1 MHGVAGEVGFAIRQH
16 SGRSQSDQHGKA
28 REPVIPALRSLGKAA
43 LPCRLTTGGRMR
55 TKLMQLGTAAAIATL
70 VAVPSFAQTSTSPTN
85 SSPPTSSPA
94 TSTPGAASDTGT
106 MHKGSTTTSS
116 TSMDNAGKSD
126 EVRVSKLV
134 GATVYNDQ
142 NQSVG
147 TVDDILLAH
156 DSKQPDRA
164 VISVGGFLGIGSKLV
179 EVNYDQLKLEANN
192 KVVMPNA
199 SKDQLK
205 GMQEFSYNTLAHSG
219 TTNASSASSSTSSG
233 AGTSTGS
240 RMGSPSGTGSS
251 TTTPSSTTK

>member
-1 MHGVAGEVGFAIRQH
+1 
-16 SGRSQSDQHGKA
+16 
-28 REPVIPALRSLGKAA
+28 
-43 LPCRLTTGGRMR
+43 MR

-70 VAVPSFAQTSTSPTN
+70 VAVPSFAQTSTGPSSNSP
-85 SSPPTSSPA
+85 STSSPGA
-94 TSTPGAASDTGT
+94 TSDTGT
-106 MHKGSTTTSS
+106 MHKDSTATSS

-164 VISVGGFLGIGSKLV
+164 IISVGGFLGIGSKLV

-205 GMQEFSYNTLAHSG
+205 GMQDFSYNTLAHSG
-219 TTNASSASSSTSSG
+219 TTNASSGSSTTGGNYGSNTGHPAGTSTSSG
-233 AGTSTGS
+233 
-240 RMGSPSGTGSS
+240 MGSPSGAGSS

>member
-1 MHGVAGEVGFAIRQH
+1 
-16 SGRSQSDQHGKA
+16 
-28 REPVIPALRSLGKAA
+28 
-43 LPCRLTTGGRMR
+43 MR

-85 SSPPTSSPA
+85 SSPATSS
-94 TSTPGAASDTGT
+94 TGA
-106 MHKGSTTTSS
+106 MHNGSTTTSR

-126 EVRVSKLV
+126 EVRASKLV

-179 EVNYDQLKLEANN
+179 EVSYDRLKLEANN

-199 SKDQLK
+199 TKDELK
-205 GMQEFSYNTLAHSG
+205 GMKDFSYNTLAHSG
-219 TTNASSASSSTSSG
+219 TTNASSSSTTSTTGTSSG
-233 AGTSTGS
+233 VGTT
-240 RMGSPSGTGSS
+240 S
-251 TTTPSSTTK
+251 TTTTPGGPTHTTTTTPEGTTHTTTK

>member
-1 MHGVAGEVGFAIRQH
+1 
-16 SGRSQSDQHGKA
+16 
-28 REPVIPALRSLGKAA
+28 
-43 LPCRLTTGGRMR
+43 MR

-70 VAVPSFAQTSTSPTN
+70 VAAPSFAQTSTSPTN

-94 TSTPGAASDTGT
+94 ATPSTGD
-106 MHKGSTTTSS
+106 MHNGSTTATSS
-116 TSMDNAGKSD
+116 TSTDSAGKSD
-126 EVRVSKLV
+126 EVRVSKVV

-147 TVDDILLAH
+147 KVDDILLAH

-199 SKDQLK
+199 SKDELK
-205 GMQEFSYNTLAHSG
+205 GMKDFSYDTLAHSG
-219 TTNASSASSSTSSG
+219 TTNASSGTGTGGTSSSTGMSTG
-233 AGTSTGS
+233 AGSTA
-240 RMGSPSGTGSS
+240 
-251 TTTPSSTTK
+251 TTTTTRTTPK

>member
-1 MHGVAGEVGFAIRQH
+1 
-16 SGRSQSDQHGKA
+16 
-28 REPVIPALRSLGKAA
+28 
-43 LPCRLTTGGRMR
+43 MR

-85 SSPPTSSPA
+85 SSPTTSS
-94 TSTPGAASDTGT
+94 TGT
-106 MHKGSTTTSS
+106 MHNGSTTTSS

-126 EVRVSKLV
+126 EVRASKLV

-164 VISVGGFLGIGSKLV
+164 IISVGGFLGIGSKLV
-179 EVNYDQLKLEANN
+179 EVSYDRLKLEANN

-199 SKDQLK
+199 TKDELK
-205 GMQEFSYNTLAHSG
+205 GMKDFSYNTLAHSG
-219 TTNASSASSSTSSG
+219 TINASSSSTTSSTGTSSG
-233 AGTSTGS
+233 VGTT
-240 RMGSPSGTGSS
+240 S
-251 TTTPSSTTK
+251 TTTTPGGATHTTTTTPEGTHTTTK

>member
-1 MHGVAGEVGFAIRQH
+1 
-16 SGRSQSDQHGKA
+16 
-28 REPVIPALRSLGKAA
+28 
-43 LPCRLTTGGRMR
+43 MR

-70 VAVPSFAQTSTSPTN
+70 VAVPSFAQTSTGPSSNSP
-85 SSPPTSSPA
+85 STSSPGA
-94 TSTPGAASDTGT
+94 TSDTGT
-106 MHKGSTTTSS
+106 MHKDSTATSS

-205 GMQEFSYNTLAHSG
+205 GMKDFSYNTLAHSG
-219 TTNASSASSSTSSG
+219 TTNASSGGGTTTGGTATGGSYGSNTGSSGGTSSSSG
-233 AGTSTGS
+233 
-240 RMGSPSGTGSS
+240 MGSPSGAGSS
-251 TTTPSSTTK
+251 TTTPGSTTK

>member
-1 MHGVAGEVGFAIRQH
+1 
-16 SGRSQSDQHGKA
+16 
-28 REPVIPALRSLGKAA
+28 
-43 LPCRLTTGGRMR
+43 MR

-85 SSPPTSSPA
+85 SSPPTSS
-94 TSTPGAASDTGT
+94 TGT
-106 MHKGSTTTSS
+106 MHNGSTTTSS

-126 EVRVSKLV
+126 EVRASKLV

-179 EVNYDQLKLEANN
+179 EVSYDRLKLEANN

-199 SKDQLK
+199 TKDELK
-205 GMQEFSYNTLAHSG
+205 GMKDFSYNTLAHSG
-219 TTNASSASSSTSSG
+219 TTNASSSSTSSST
-233 AGTSTGS
+233 GTS
-240 RMGSPSGTGSS
+240 SGVGTTS
-251 TTTPSSTTK
+251 TTTTPGGATHTTTTTPEGTTHTTTK

>member
-1 MHGVAGEVGFAIRQH
+1 
-16 SGRSQSDQHGKA
+16 
-28 REPVIPALRSLGKAA
+28 
-43 LPCRLTTGGRMR
+43 MR

-85 SSPPTSSPA
+85 SSPPTSS
-94 TSTPGAASDTGT
+94 TGT
-106 MHKGSTTTSS
+106 MHNGSTTTSS

-126 EVRVSKLV
+126 EVRASKLV

-179 EVNYDQLKLEANN
+179 EVSYDRLKLEANN

-199 SKDQLK
+199 TKDELK
-205 GMQEFSYNTLAHSG
+205 GMKDFSYNTLAHSG
-219 TTNASSASSSTSSG
+219 TTNASSSSTTSTTGTSSG
-233 AGTSTGS
+233 VGTT
-240 RMGSPSGTGSS
+240 S
-251 TTTPSSTTK
+251 TTTTPGGPTHTTTTTPEGTTHTTTK